1 VSLLDKKVIH
11 IGTVCELTGLTSRQ
25 IRYYE
30 KRKLIHPERTGGGTR
45 RYSFRDIE
53 KLLEISE
60 KMEEGWLTKE
70 IRETERKNRPKNGC
84 GFTLQEHQL
93 GRAVR
98 MVAVNKEC

>member
-1 VSLLDKKVIH
+1 MSLWDKKVIH
-11 IGTVCELTGLTSRQ
+11 IGTVCELTGLTTRQ

-30 KRKLIHPERTGGGTR
+30 KRQLLHPQRTVGGTR

-70 IRETERKNRPKNGC
+70 IRETDRKNRPNPGS
-84 GFTLQEHQL
+84 GFSVPAHQL

-98 MVAVNKEC
+98 IAAVNKEC